1 MSRDQRPGRANIFAG
16 SRKDRRAVPDV
27 TPPPVAAAAI
37 AAAAP
42 AAAAAAETV
51 AVAPLR
57 TGVFVVLFIAVC
69 AVAGTGVAIIGKL
82 VP

>member
-16 SRKDRRAVPDV
+16 SRKDRRAAPDGA
-27 TPPPVAAAAI
+27 PPPVAAPAV
-37 AAAAP
+37 AAP
-42 AAAAAAETV
+42 AAAVAEAV

-57 TGVFVVLFIAVC
+57 TGAFVFLFIAVC
-69 AVAGTGVAIIGKL
+69 AVAGTGVAIIGGL